1 MRSMSTSLSYWA
13 LLARDRSR
21 SSAPHTKHT
30 FTSQHWHSPY
40 LYILLQSVNTCLSWG
55 CHTQLELK
63 LASLVSRGKR
73 ISRALTCA

>member
-21 SSAPHTKHT
+21 SSAPHTKHI
-30 FTSQHWHSPY
+30 FTTQHWHSPY
-40 LYILLQSVNTCLSWG
+40 LHNLLQSVNTCLSWG

-63 LASLVSRGKR
+63 LATLVSRGQR
-73 ISRALTCA
+73 ITRAPTYA